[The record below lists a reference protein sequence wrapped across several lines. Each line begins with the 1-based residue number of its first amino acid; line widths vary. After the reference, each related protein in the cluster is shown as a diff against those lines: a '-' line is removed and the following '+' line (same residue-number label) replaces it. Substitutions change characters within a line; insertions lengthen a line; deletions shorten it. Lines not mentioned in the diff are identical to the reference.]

1 MIDPNWFYSSSAQCA
16 ASIVGLMGAFLVT
29 KLINQKSLVNQL
41 NNEISD
47 YKNKIALINQDIIPK
62 IEFVKNFEFDNDCKT
77 VNIFLDSVKFYIN
90 PDSPLS
96 LDRIYEMAQEFDEV
110 KNISIEA
117 FEHEY
122 NDEYFAEVKKAAE
135 ELVNECFEDSYEI
148 KHIDMHDPPDAQ
160 SLYNTIIETKEYE
173 FMNWPIF
180 EDKYKEHLK
189 KKKKEGGFLS
199 IITSLNSLNTFKV
212 PNIPVVSSEDFFEKE
227 RIRLEKYSNYKDDV
241 ATKKTELFYY
251 NKIITEKEKL
261 LEFNNEIPGLKNTFI
276 LLFEFSVLGVF
287 LPLCML
293 LFDDNTMIKYRPLTL
308 ILMFIGW
315 LLIVRHLGL
324 EILGL
329 IKDSKNT
336 TINND

>member
-1 MIDPNWFYSSSAQCA
+1 MVDPNWFYSSSAQCA

-47 YKNKIALINQDIIPK
+47 YKNKIALINQDITPK
-62 IEFVKNFEFDNDCKT
+62 IEFIKDFEFDNDCKN
-77 VNIFLDSVKFYIN
+77 VNKFLDSVKLYIN
-90 PDSPLS
+90 SDAPLS
-96 LDRIYEMAQEFDEV
+96 LDRVYEIAQDYDEV

-122 NDEYFAEVKKAAE
+122 NDEYLAEVRKAAE

-148 KHIDMHDPPDAQ
+148 KNIDMHDPPDAQ
-160 SLYNTIIETKEYE
+160 SLYNTIIENEEYE

-180 EDKYKEHLK
+180 EDKYKKYLK
-189 KKKKEGGFLS
+189 KKKKDGGFLS
-199 IITSLNSLNTFKV
+199 VISSLNSLNTFKV
-212 PNIPVVSSEDFFEKE
+212 PNIPVMQSKDFFEEE
-227 RIRLEKYSNYKDDV
+227 RIKLEKYSNYKDDV
-241 ATKKTELFYY
+241 ATKKTEVFYY
-251 NKIITEKEKL
+251 NEIIKEKEKL

-287 LPLCML
+287 LPLFML
-293 LFDDNTMIKYRPLTL
+293 LFDDNIMIEYRPLTL
-308 ILMFIGW
+308 ILIFIGW

-329 IKDSKNT
+329 IRDSKKH
-336 TINND
+336 NN

>member
-1 MIDPNWFYSSSAQCA
+1 MVDPNWFYSSSAQCA
-16 ASIVGLMGAFLVT
+16 AAIVGLMGAFLVT

-62 IEFVKNFEFDNDCKT
+62 IQFIKDFEFENDCKT
-77 VNIFLDSVKFYIN
+77 VNGFLDSVKYYID

-96 LDRIYEMAQEFDEV
+96 LDRVYEIAQKYDEV

-117 FEHEY
+117 FKHEY
-122 NDEYFAEVKKAAE
+122 NDEYLAEVRKAAE

-148 KHIDMHDPPDAQ
+148 KHIDMHDPPDVQ
-160 SLYNTIIETKEYE
+160 SLYNTIIQNEEYE

-180 EDKYKEHLK
+180 EEKYKEYIE
-189 KKKKEGGFLS
+189 KKKKEGGLLS
-199 IITSLNSLNTFKV
+199 VLTSLNSLNALKV
-212 PNIPVVSSEDFFEKE
+212 PNISVMPSKDFFERN

-241 ATKKTELFYY
+241 VTKKTEMFYY
-251 NKIITEKEKL
+251 NEIVKEKEKL

-276 LLFEFSVLGVF
+276 LLLAFSVLGVF
-287 LPLCML
+287 LPLFML
-293 LFDDNTMIKYRPLTL
+293 LFDNNTMIEYRPLTL
-308 ILMFIGW
+308 SLMFIGW

-329 IKDSKNT
+329 IKDSKKY
-336 TINND
+336 NN